1 MTTAYIQSLY
11 KYNAW
16 ANQVITDTSAQL
28 SEIQFS
34 QPAGASFDSIHDTL
48 VHTMSAQWVWL
59 SRWQGTS
66 PTALFDPASLPSLA
80 AIRERW
86 AMIER
91 DTQTF
96 IATLDDAT
104 LNQNLTYQNT
114 QGKPFSFPLWQQ
126 MIHQVNHA
134 TQHRSEI
141 AMILTQFGFS
151 PGEIDLIRYLQQHE
165 PA

>member
-1 MTTAYIQSLY
+1 
-11 KYNAW
+11 
-16 ANQVITDTSAQL
+16 
-28 SEIQFS
+28 
-34 QPAGASFDSIHDTL
+34 
-48 VHTMSAQWVWL
+48 MSAQWVWL